1 MNISK
6 LWMAL
11 AIVLTEFCTVGC
23 GGGDDDDSPGNGG
36 GNNGNGGTTNAE
48 VAVTGTATG
57 ITDNSAQI
65 TGTVYLG
72 HITISYSSIEY
83 GVQLSTE
90 SNFNSST
97 NVSASA
103 LTNNVFT
110 VTATG
115 LSPETTYWYRTYV
128 NVQNT
133 SYNGQAFTFTTEK
146 ASATNLTCSDSN
158 HPHMIDLGLP
168 SGTMWACCN
177 VGASKPE
184 DYGGHFA
191 WGETEPKDMYSRY
204 NYDYYEKNGDN
215 FRNIGSDISCEKYD
229 AAYYNWGRD
238 WCMPTLKQMQ
248 ELVANTT
255 SVWTAQNGVNGR
267 MFTGSNGGKIFL
279 PAAGSDGYAY
289 GASNWEVA
297 YNVERGAYWSATVD
311 EKGGYSAFACA
322 LLFYSEEVKI
332 VTDANIHSG
341 NSRYMGLSVRPVR
354 AK

>member
-72 HITISYSSIEY
+72 HITITYSSIEY

-128 NVQNT
+128 NLQNT
-133 SYNGQAFTFTTEK
+133 AYYGQALTFTTEK
-146 ASATNLTCSDSN
+146 VSAKNLTCSDSN

-184 DYGGHFA
+184 DFGGYYA
-191 WGETEPKDMYSRY
+191 WGESRTKSEY
-204 NYDYYEKNGDN
+204 TSSTYDYRDGDSY
-215 FRNIGSDISCEKYD
+215 RNIGGDISREKYD
-229 AAYYNWGRD
+229 AAYDNWGRD
-238 WCMPTLKQMQ
+238 WCMPSATQML
-248 ELVANTT
+248 ELLDNTT
-255 SVWTAQNGVNGR
+255 STWTTKDGVNGR
-267 MFTGSNGGKIFL
+267 SFTGSNGGKIFL
-279 PAAGSDGYAY
+279 PAAGVY
-289 GASNWEVA
+289 V
-297 YNVERGAYWSATVD
+297 YNAPEGGESGSYWSSTIAGSN
-311 EKGGYSAFACA
+311 KSWYACCLSFNA
-322 LLFYSEEVKI
+322 DKMSV
-332 VTDANIHSG
+332 VSSTG
-341 NSRYMGLSVRPVR
+341 NSGYYRHMGLSVRPVR
-354 AK
+354 TK